1 MTTSS
6 SRPAGPLAGI
16 RILDMTRILAGPTCA
31 QLLGDLGADVIKIER
46 PGVGDD
52 TRQWGPPFLKAADG
66 GEMKESAYYLCVN
79 RNKRSVTVDF
89 SRPEGVALLKRLLKH
104 CDVLAHNLKVG
115 GLEKFGLGYADL
127 KDEFP
132 GLVYCAITGF
142 GQTGPYKDRPGYDAL
157 AQAMGGVMSVTGA
170 PDGEPVRVGVGISDI
185 MCGMYASTAILA
197 ALRHR
202 DKTGRGQNID
212 LGLLDTT
219 VAWASNEALNYFTSG
234 DLPKRRGN
242 QHANI
247 VPYQVFPTKDGYF
260 YLAAGNDGQY
270 SRFCEF
276 AGVPEL
282 ATDPRYD
289 TNPKRLVNRDE
300 LVAKLEQVTP
310 NKTTQEWIEG
320 LEQRNVPAAP
330 VYNLE
335 QTFAD
340 PQIRH
345 REMKIEMD
353 QPLAKDG
360 KVALLGNPIKLSE
373 TPVSYRRPPPTLG
386 QHTDEVLFELLDM
399 DDAERARLREDGLI

>member
-1 MTTSS
+1 MSES
-6 SRPAGPLAGI
+6 QPRSPGPLDGV

-52 TRQWGPPFLKAADG
+52 TRSWGPPFLAAADG
-66 GEMKESAYYLCVN
+66 GEMDESAYYLAVN
-79 RNKRSVTVDF
+79 RNKRSVTIDF
-89 SRPEGVALLKRLLKH
+89 SRPEGVALIKRLLKH
-104 CDVLAHNLKVG
+104 CDILAHNLKAG
-115 GLEKFGLGYADL
+115 ALEKYGLGYEQI

-132 GLVYCAITGF
+132 DVVYCAISGF
-142 GQTGPYKDRPGYDAL
+142 GRTGPYAERPGYDAL
-157 AQAMGGVMSVTGA
+157 AQAMGGIMSLTGDPA
-170 PDGEPVRVGVGISDI
+170 GEPVRVGVGISDI

-202 DKTGRGQNID
+202 DKTGQGQLID

-219 VAWASNEALNYFTSG
+219 VAWTSNESLNYFTSG
-234 DLPKRRGN
+234 NLPKRRGN

-247 VPYQVFPTKDGYF
+247 VPYQVFPTADGYF
-260 YLAAGNDGQY
+260 YLAAGNDGQFQ
-270 SRFCEF
+270 RFCAF
-276 AGVPEL
+276 AGVPDL
-282 ATDPRYD
+282 ASDPRYD
-289 TNPKRLVNRDE
+289 TNPKRLVARDE

-310 NKTTQEWIEG
+310 TKTTQEWVDG
-320 LEQRNVPAAP
+320 LAKLNVPAAP

-340 PQIRH
+340 PQIVH

-360 KVALLGNPIKLSE
+360 KVALLGNPVKLSE
-373 TPVSYRRPPPTLG
+373 TPVTYRRPPPTLG
-386 QHTDEVLFELLDM
+386 QHTDEVLAELLDM
-399 DDAERARLREDGLI
+399 DDDERAGLRAENLI

>member
-1 MTTSS
+1 MTAANT
-6 SRPAGPLAGI
+6 PATGPLAGI

-31 QLLGDLGADVIKIER
+31 QLLGDLGADVIKVER

-52 TRQWGPPFLKAADG
+52 TRSWGPPFLKAADG
-66 GEMKESAYYLCVN
+66 GDLKESAYYLAVN

-89 SRPEGVALLKRLLKH
+89 SRPEGVALIKRLLKH
-104 CDVLAHNLKVG
+104 CDVMAHNMKVG
-115 GLEKFGLGYADL
+115 GLEKVGLSYPDL

-132 GLVYCAITGF
+132 GLVYCHITGF
-142 GQTGPYKDRPGYDAL
+142 GETGPYAKRPGYDAL
-157 AQAMGGVMSVTGA
+157 AQAMGGIMSLTGD

-202 DKTGRGQNID
+202 DRTGQGQLID

-219 VAWASNEALNYFTSG
+219 VAWSSNEALNYFTSG
-234 DLPKRRGN
+234 QLPKRRGN

-270 SRFCEF
+270 ARFCEF

-310 NKTTQEWIEG
+310 KKTTQEWIEG

-335 QTFAD
+335 QTFND
-340 PQIRH
+340 PQIKH

-353 QPLAKDG
+353 QPLAKNG

-386 QHTDEVLFELLDM
+386 QHTDEVLAELLDLS
-399 DDAERARLREDGLI
+399 DDDRAKLRDDGLI

>member
-1 MTTSS
+1 MTAANT
-6 SRPAGPLAGI
+6 PATGPLAGI

-31 QLLGDLGADVIKIER
+31 QLLGDLGADVIKVER

-52 TRQWGPPFLKAADG
+52 TRSWGPPFLKAADG
-66 GEMKESAYYLCVN
+66 GDLKESAYYLAVN

-89 SRPEGVALLKRLLKH
+89 SRPEGVALIKRLLKH
-104 CDVLAHNLKVG
+104 CDVMAHNMKVG
-115 GLEKFGLGYADL
+115 GLEKVGLSYPDL

-132 GLVYCAITGF
+132 GLVYCHITGF
-142 GQTGPYKDRPGYDAL
+142 GETGPYAKRPGYDAL
-157 AQAMGGVMSVTGA
+157 AQAMGGIMSLTGD

-202 DKTGRGQNID
+202 DRTGQGQLID

-219 VAWASNEALNYFTSG
+219 VAWSSNEALNYFTSG
-234 DLPKRRGN
+234 QLPKRRGN

-270 SRFCEF
+270 ARFCEF

-300 LVAKLEQVTP
+300 LVARLEKVTP
-310 NKTTQEWIEG
+310 NKTTQEWIDG

-335 QTFAD
+335 QTFND

-345 REMKIEMD
+345 RQMKIEME

-373 TPVSYRRPPPTLG
+373 TPVNCRMPPPTLG
-386 QHTDEVLFELLDM
+386 QHTDEVLADLLGM
-399 DDAERARLREDGLI
+399 DEDERARLREDGLI